1 MAPKSNNNPELKFLL
16 ETLNQITPGVEAT
29 IYLLQRKRRL
39 EPVLSTNKAFPAVLN
54 FKQSFKIS
62 KEELKNTVSISPEEL
77 EESLHSA
84 GIQALIPLDAE
95 TFLAVH
101 DSLSVKVL
109 ARPEM
114 ARLLRAVVELRREV
128 DREKRNRRQMLEEI
142 SALHDVGRSIQ
153 SARNLDAL
161 LNFIMKKC
169 MEIMNSEAGSLMLV
183 VPDSDELEFKVAL
196 GPKSDGVKP
205 FRVKI
210 GQGISG
216 WVAQHKEPILIPD
229 AYADPRFDPSF
240 DKRSGFRTRSYLC
253 VPMLYQEDV
262 LGVMTVLNRKDG
274 QPFSEND
281 LTLLTTFAAQAAIAI
296 ENARLVKSEIEMER
310 LERELQIAAEIQRHL
325 IPEQVPQIPDLEISA
340 TYRPCKEV
348 GGDFYDIIPL
358 NNRKVIFVMAD
369 VAGKG
374 VPGALQ
380 VATMQ
385 ASLRAYLEFSQDL
398 KEVVEKL
405 NRLLI
410 DTTMDDGFIT
420 FFIMSYDLDSH
431 TIQYINAGHNPP
443 LIVSEQGEIK
453 ELNKGGIFLGFQPWA
468 YEQEEVPL
476 AVGSVVVAY
485 TDGLVEA
492 MNTAEKE
499 FGENRLKA
507 LLKTHRASTS
517 EQIQSTIIQQVTEF
531 IGDNPLQDDFTL
543 LVVKRN

>member
-1 MAPKSNNNPELKFLL
+1 
-16 ETLNQITPGVEAT
+16 
-29 IYLLQRKRRL
+29 
-39 EPVLSTNKAFPAVLN
+39 
-54 FKQSFKIS
+54 
-62 KEELKNTVSISPEEL
+62 
-77 EESLHSA
+77 
-84 GIQALIPLDAE
+84 
-95 TFLAVH
+95 
-101 DSLSVKVL
+101 
-109 ARPEM
+109 
-114 ARLLRAVVELRREV
+114 
-128 DREKRNRRQMLEEI
+128 MLEEI

-253 VPMLYQEDV
+253 VPMLYQEDI

-410 DTTMDDGFIT
+410 NTTMDDGFIT

-453 ELNKGGIFLGFQPWA
+453 ELNKGGIFLGFQPWT
-468 YEQEEVPL
+468 YEQEEVSL

-507 LLKTHRASTS
+507 LLKTHRTLTS